1 MYLGNEADHILTPSE
16 LAPWVQSALDE
27 LEFILGP
34 PSSIHGALR
43 TQFGHPESWELKYV
57 EIGNEDDLNDNGP
70 QTYSSYRFSMFYD
83 AISAAYPELIIIS
96 STGDYTAVG
105 GGNTSNPSATD
116 YHTYTRPD
124 YFVSQFGHFDN
135 ASREYKSLIG
145 EYACIQGNVYNQIV
159 GVDWD
164 APKLPWVIWVGS
176 VSEAIFS
183 LGAERNSDAV
193 IGMSYAPGFQNLN
206 SYEWAV
212 RLPSLTQ
219 FPSY

>member
-1 MYLGNEADHILTPSE
+1 MFLGNDSNHTLSPSE
-16 LAPWVQSALDE
+16 LIPWVQSALDE
-27 LEFILGP
+27 IEFIIGP
-34 PSSIHGALR
+34 PSSTHGALR
-43 TQFGHPESWELKYV
+43 SSLGYPEPWELKYV
-57 EIGNEDDLNDNGP
+57 EIGNEDDLNDGA
-70 QTYSSYRFSMFYD
+70 QSYSTYRFSMFYN
-83 AISAAYPELIIIS
+83 AISAAYPELTIIS

-105 GGNTSNPSATD
+105 GGNTSHPSSMD

-145 EYACIQGNVYNQIV
+145 EYACIQGNVYDQIV

-164 APKLPWVIWVGS
+164 APKLQWTLWVGS

-183 LGAERNSDAV
+183 LGAERNGDAV

-212 RLPSLTQ
+212 CAVGLHSPLPS
-219 FPSY
+219 Y